1 MITYVKNL
9 LQSTSKKK
17 IALATGGFL
26 ALFSMTGYASYEW
39 TKETVTL
46 YANGKE
52 QKVRTHANTVAELLK
67 EQNIELK
74 QEDFISPS
82 PQAKIV
88 DHLTVKWE
96 ASKPIVL
103 VVDGVEKKLR
113 TTAKTVKDVL
123 HVQQIQLREHD
134 QVLPNVDEKV
144 KENMEIVVSKAFPI
158 TLNDGGKQQQVWST
172 STTVADFLAKQ
183 HITLREL
190 DRVQPKLNE
199 MIQPNTKI
207 NIVRVEKVTDVVEEP
222 VNYAVVKK
230 KDAQLEKGK
239 QKVISEGEKGLVAK
253 QYEVILENG
262 KEVSRKLIK
271 TETIKPSKNRVVAVG
286 TKVVPKI
293 LASRGSDETAQELY
307 VIATAY
313 TAYCGGCSGTTAT
326 GVNLRANPNAKVIA
340 VDPRVIPLGTRVYV
354 EGYGYAVAADT
365 GANIKGYKID
375 VFFPDRSVAYRW
387 GTKRVKIKI
396 IK

>member
-1 MITYVKNL
+1 MITYVKKL

-26 ALFSMTGYASYEW
+26 ALSGMTGYASYEW

-67 EQNIELK
+67 EQNIQLK

-123 HVQQIQLREHD
+123 HIQQIELRDYD
-134 QVLPNVDEKV
+134 QVSPNVNEVV
-144 KENMEIVVSKAFPI
+144 KENMKIVISKAFPI

-222 VNYAVVKK
+222 VNYTVVKK

-253 QYEVILENG
+253 QYEVVLENG

-271 TETIKPSKNRVVAVG
+271 TETIKPSKNRIVAIG
-286 TKVVPKI
+286 TKPVARI
-293 LASRGSDETAQELY
+293 LASRGSGEVTEELY

-340 VDPRVIPLGTRVYV
+340 VDPRVIPLGTKVYV

-365 GANIKGYKID
+365 GKNVKGYKID
-375 VFFPDRSVAYRW
+375 LFFPDKSAAYRW

>member
-1 MITYVKNL
+1 MITYVKKL

-26 ALFSMTGYASYEW
+26 ALSGMTGYASYEW

-67 EQNIELK
+67 EQNIQLK

-82 PQAKIV
+82 PQTKIV

-96 ASKPIVL
+96 VSKPIVL
-103 VVDGVEKKLR
+103 VVDGVEKRLR

-123 HVQQIQLREHD
+123 HIQQIQLRDYDEIS
-134 QVLPNVDEKV
+134 PNVDEKV
-144 KENMEIVVSKAFPI
+144 KDNMKIVISKAFPI

-190 DRVQPKLNE
+190 DRVQPKLND

-222 VNYAVVKK
+222 VNYTVVEK
-230 KDAQLEKGK
+230 KDARLEKGK

-271 TETIKPSKNRVVAVG
+271 TETIKQSKNRIVAIG
-286 TKVVPKI
+286 TKQAPRI
-293 LASRGSDETAQELY
+293 LASRGSGEVAEELY

-326 GVNLRANPNAKVIA
+326 GVNLRSNPNAKVIA
-340 VDPRVIPLGTRVYV
+340 VDPRVIPLGTKVYV

-365 GANIKGYKID
+365 GANVRGYKID
-375 VFFPDRSVAYRW
+375 VFFPDKSTAYRW

-396 IK
+396 LK

>member
-1 MITYVKNL
+1 MITYVKKL

-26 ALFSMTGYASYEW
+26 VLSGMTGYASYEW

-46 YANGKE
+46 YTNGKE

-67 EQNIELK
+67 EQNIKLK
-74 QEDFISPS
+74 EEDFISPS
-82 PQAKIV
+82 PQTKIV
-88 DHLTVKWE
+88 NYLTVKWE

-103 VVDGVEKKLR
+103 IVDGVEKKLR

-123 HVQQIQLREHD
+123 HIQQIELREHD
-134 QVLPNVDEKV
+134 QVSPNVDEVV
-144 KENMEIVVSKAFPI
+144 KENMKIVISKAFPI

-222 VNYAVVKK
+222 VNYTVVKK

-271 TETIKPSKNRVVAVG
+271 TETIKPSKNRIVAIG
-286 TKVVPKI
+286 TKPVAKI
-293 LASRGSDETAQELY
+293 LASRGSGEVSEELY

-313 TAYCGGCSGTTAT
+313 TAYCTGCSGTTAT
-326 GVNLRANPNAKVIA
+326 GINLRANPNAKVIA
-340 VDPRVIPLGTRVYV
+340 VDPRVIPLGTKVYV

-365 GANIKGYKID
+365 GKNVKGYKID
-375 VFFPDRSVAYRW
+375 LFFPDKSTAYRW

>member
-26 ALFSMTGYASYEW
+26 ALSGMTGYASYEW

-52 QKVRTHANTVAELLK
+52 EKVRTHANTVAELLK
-67 EQNIELK
+67 EQNIQLK

-82 PQAKIV
+82 PKTKIV

-103 VVDGVEKKLR
+103 VVDGGEKRLR

-123 HVQQIQLREHD
+123 HIQQIQLRDYDEIS
-134 QVLPNVDEKV
+134 PNVDEKV
-144 KENMEIVVSKAFPI
+144 KDNMKIVISKAFPI

-190 DRVQPKLNE
+190 DRVQPKLND

-222 VNYAVVKK
+222 VNYTVVKK

-271 TETIKPSKNRVVAVG
+271 TETIKQSKNRIVAIG
-286 TKVVPKI
+286 TKQVPRI
-293 LASRGSDETAQELY
+293 LASRGSGEVADELY
-307 VIATAY
+307 VIRGGH

-326 GVNLRANPNAKVIA
+326 GVNLRSNPNAKVIA
-340 VDPRVIPLGTRVYV
+340 VDPRVIPLGTKVYV

-365 GANIKGYKID
+365 GANVRGYKID
-375 VFFPDRSVAYRW
+375 VFFPDKSTAYRW

-396 IK
+396 LK

>member
-1 MITYVKNL
+1 MITYVKHL
-9 LQSTSKKK
+9 LQSASKKK
-17 IALATGGFL
+17 IAFATGGFL
-26 ALFSMTGYASYEW
+26 VLCSATGYAGYEW

-46 YANGKE
+46 YVNGKE

-74 QEDFISPS
+74 QGDFISIS
-82 PQAKIV
+82 PQEKIV
-88 DHLTVKWE
+88 DRLTVKWE

-123 HVQQIQLREHD
+123 YVQQVELGEHD
-134 QVLPNVDEKV
+134 EVLPGVDEKV
-144 KENMEIVVSKAFPI
+144 KENMKIVVNKAFPI

-190 DRVQPKLNE
+190 DRVQPTLNE
-199 MIQPNTKI
+199 KIQSDTKI

-222 VNYAVVKK
+222 VNFVVVKK

-239 QKVISEGEKGLVAK
+239 QKVISEGEKGIVAK

-262 KEVSRKLIK
+262 KEVSRKLLK
-271 TETIKPSKNRVVAVG
+271 TETIKPSKNRIVAVG
-286 TKVVPKI
+286 TKAAPRI
-293 LASRGSDETAQELY
+293 LASRGSGEAAEELY

-365 GANIKGYKID
+365 GANVKGYKID
-375 VFFPDRSVAYRW
+375 VFFPDKSTAYRW